1 MVSIIDINLLGCFK
15 NIFCKFILY
24 QPKSEGNLFKVIL
37 KIVLE

>member
-1 MVSIIDINLLGCFK
+1 MVSIIDINLLEFK
-15 NIFCKFILY
+15 NVFYKFIIY